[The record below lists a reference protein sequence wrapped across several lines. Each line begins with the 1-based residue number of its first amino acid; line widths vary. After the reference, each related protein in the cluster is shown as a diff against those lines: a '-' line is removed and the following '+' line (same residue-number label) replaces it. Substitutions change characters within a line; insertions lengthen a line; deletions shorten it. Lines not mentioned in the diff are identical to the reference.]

1 MDAFDTLG
9 LDPTLDL
16 DVSLLEQRYRD
27 LQRQLHPD
35 KFAQAS
41 SSEKRESLSRAVGV
55 NDAYRVLKDPLKRAE
70 LLLARHGAK
79 LSDREPADPGLLME
93 VMELR
98 EALSEAKAARDL
110 AQAKRLSVSVHEMQ
124 ESATESLR
132 VALRE
137 LADGRET
144 GITQAARALGRLRYF
159 RRFQDEVARFEE
171 DLLE

>member
-16 DVSLLEQRYRD
+16 DVSTLEQRYRD

-35 KFAQAS
+35 KFVQAS

-55 NDAYRVLKDPLKRAE
+55 NDAYRALKDPLKRAE
-70 LLLARHGAK
+70 ILLARHGAK
-79 LSDREPADPGLLME
+79 VPEREPVDPEFLME

-98 EALSEAKAARDL
+98 ESLAEAKKQRDL
-110 AQAKRLSVSVHEMQ
+110 EKAHSLANSVRALEQA
-124 ESATESLR
+124 ATD
-132 VALRE
+132 ALRKALHE
-137 LADGRET
+137 LQQGREH
-144 GITQAARALGRLRYF
+144 GREHAQNALGRLRYF
-159 RRFQDEVARFEE
+159 KRFHDEVARFEE